1 MTGEELQKLNSVLM
15 LERLRDL
22 IRSFLDR
29 GELKTYEF
37 SELVTIRDE
46 INNMLRM
53 YGDVLN
59 SGSSPSYNTLKG
71 IVYFINDELNERN
84 KAIISRI
91 DINKINSDINE
102 AFDKFCLKR
111 KENSYDNNTI

>member
-1 MTGEELQKLNSVLM
+1 MKVVLPQATPVRQTSQKCQVTNILFSIFRVA
-15 LERLRDL
+15 
-22 IRSFLDR
+22 
-29 GELKTYEF
+29 GELKTYEV

-59 SGSSPSYNTLKG
+59 SGSSPSYNTLKR
-71 IVYFINDELNERN
+71 IIYFINDELNERN

-111 KENSYDNNTI
+111 REK

>member
-1 MTGEELQKLNSVLM
+1 MTGEEFQKLNRALK
-15 LERLRDL
+15 LKRLRDL

-46 INNMLRM
+46 IDNMLRM

-59 SGSSPSYNTLKG
+59 SGSTPSYNALKA
-71 IVYFINDELNERN
+71 IVYFINDELDERN
-84 KAIISRI
+84 KAIIARI

-102 AFDKFCLKR
+102 AFDKFCSKR
-111 KENSYDNNTI
+111 REK

>member
-37 SELVTIRDE
+37 SELITIRDE

-59 SGSSPSYNTLKG
+59 SGSSQSYNTLKE
-71 IVYFINDELNERN
+71 IIYLINDELNERN
-84 KAIISRI
+84 KTIISRI
-91 DINKINSDINE
+91 DINKINSDINK

-111 KENSYDNNTI
+111 REK